1 MQLPEFSQ
9 LHPWRNLISLSS
21 ESSLFLLSLHSMRFF
36 RRRASSA
43 LTGRASSSRSDG
55 LRPLHLPMNILLSWF
70 KSSVKGPPSSRPP
83 LVSRACLL
91 YGLSVTVDMFNIS
104 PSLQVNWHRNISY
117 VRELIT
123 YSKGN
128 SRWVFCGNA
137 NTLHAMFQVR
147 SVPTPP
153 ARRKNTLNRVE
164 EAASSRQSYSHLL
177 LLHSFFFFFFVRI
190 LLSSTKHS
198 CGYTL

>member
-1 MQLPEFSQ
+1 MLGEVSRLLVKMQLPEFSQ
-9 LHPWRNLISLSS
+9 LRPWRNLISLSS

-36 RRRASSA
+36 RRRASSV

-83 LVSRACLL
+83 LVSRTCLL

-128 SRWVFCGNA
+128 SRWVFVVMLILF
-137 NTLHAMFQVR
+137 TLCSR
-147 SVPTPP
+147 SGRCRPLQISPC
-153 ARRKNTLNRVE
+153 AGAHRERR
-164 EAASSRQSYSHLL
+164 
-177 LLHSFFFFFFVRI
+177 
-190 LLSSTKHS
+190 
-198 CGYTL
+198 